1 MEEGLRVIKGV
12 LLGCTKTAGE
22 SRSVAG
28 FTSARIK
35 GSLLI
40 FHIGKQRPT
49 CTHPSDNFSLLV
61 HADVMIALFS
71 FYSDVAPE
79 CFRLH
84 DEESWKG
91 KGKTRVI
98 FFFSFQHA
106 WLNLV
111 GSFQNFKVC
120 DAKYFKYQ
128 SIR

>member
-12 LLGCTKTAGE
+12 LLGCTQTAGE

-28 FTSARIK
+28 FTSAWIK

-40 FHIGKQRPT
+40 FHIGKQPPKY
-49 CTHPSDNFSLLV
+49 THPSDNFALLV
-61 HADVMIALFS
+61 HADVMVALFS

-84 DEESWKG
+84 NKESWKG
-91 KGKTRVI
+91 KGKQGSV
-98 FFFSFQHA
+98 FSFQHV

-120 DAKYFKYQ
+120 GAKHFKYQ
-128 SIR
+128 FIR

>member
-28 FTSARIK
+28 FTSAWIK

-40 FHIGKQRPT
+40 FHIGKQRPKS
-49 CTHPSDNFSLLV
+49 THPSDNFSLLV
-61 HADVMIALFS
+61 HANVVIALFS
-71 FYSDVAPE
+71 FYSDVTPE
-79 CFRLH
+79 GFCLH
-84 DEESWKG
+84 NKESWKG
-91 KGKTRVI
+91 KQGSV
-98 FFFSFQHA
+98 FSFQRT

-120 DAKYFKYQ
+120 DAKHFKYQ
-128 SIR
+128 FIR